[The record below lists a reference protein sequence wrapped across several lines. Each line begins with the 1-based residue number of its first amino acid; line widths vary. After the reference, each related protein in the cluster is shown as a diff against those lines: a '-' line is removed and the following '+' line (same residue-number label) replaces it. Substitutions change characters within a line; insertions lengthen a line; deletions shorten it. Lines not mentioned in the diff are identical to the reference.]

1 MDQLRRRV
9 GPAHPGALTPG
20 AHQVGEAGPPAPDS
34 SCASVA
40 TAAGI
45 SPSLRRIMLGMRH
58 IAPGVYWDAR
68 HDSTGPSRSPVSP
81 VSCWQRG
88 HLRRLLTTV
97 SLALLVVLASAAGV
111 PLSFVTIQPPI
122 PPGSGARYVKPT
134 LLALRQLTRQVRELS
149 SSRGYW
155 GRIVGTI
162 NVVITNAGDAR
173 WSALPH
179 AHLVMPTALV
189 ESVRTWWSTA
199 CSDLK
204 LPDTS
209 PDAARPAVHAVPL
222 GTSPADIAAVS
233 SYLQQATWARR
244 TERPGQ
250 PLAAV
255 AREGGALADRGDPR
269 GPRMLR
275 RWRCVVAAIR
285 YSGVMLGLGRVI
297 HRSLMRDARDVVR
310 ILQMGSWTA
319 AEDQEAVAAQILKLI
334 PHYREGDGGLP
345 HALIRL
351 RDEQRVAASPN
362 LAVQAEV
369 ARERDRIRSQERR
382 CAIARLRSSM
392 RRSQQTA
399 PDGVR
404 GISCTRCVHPETAS
418 VPFEAVPRT
427 VLRTKGTSSEPAE
440 PRARSPPTP
449 HASFSIG
456 APPRPGRP

>member
-9 GPAHPGALTPG
+9 GPAHPGALTLG
-20 AHQVGEAGPPAPDS
+20 AHQVGEVGLPALDS
-34 SCASVA
+34 PCANVA
-40 TAAGI
+40 TAAGV
-45 SPSLRRIMLGMRH
+45 SPSLRRIMLGMRP
-58 IAPGVYWDAR
+58 IAPGLYWDAR
-68 HDSTGPSRSPVSP
+68 QDSKGPSRSPVSP

-122 PPGSGARYVKPT
+122 PPGSGSRYVGPT

-149 SSRGYW
+149 ASRGYW

-162 NVVITNAGDAR
+162 TVVITNAGDAC
-173 WSALPH
+173 WAALPH

-189 ESVRTWWSTA
+189 ETVRTWWSAA
-199 CSDLK
+199 CRDLG

-222 GTSPADIAAVS
+222 GSTPADIAAVS
-233 SYLQQATWARR
+233 SYLQQATWTRR
-244 TERPGQ
+244 TETSGQ

-255 AREGGALADRGDPR
+255 ARHGGALADRGEPHGIR
-269 GPRMLR
+269 KLLQ
-275 RWRCVVAAIR
+275 WRHVIAAIR
-285 YSGVMLGLGRVI
+285 HSGVMLGLGRVT

-310 ILQMGSWTA
+310 VLQMGNRTA
-319 AEDQEAVAAQILKLI
+319 TEDQEAVAAQILKLI
-334 PHYREGDGGLP
+334 PHYREGGGGLP

-351 RDEQRVAASPN
+351 RDEQRVSASSD

-369 ARERDRIRSQERR
+369 VRERDRIRSQERR

-392 RRSQQTA
+392 RRSQQAA

-404 GISCTRCVHPETAS
+404 GISCTQCVHPETAS
-418 VPFEAVPRT
+418 VPFEAVPRP
-427 VLRTKGTSSEPAE
+427 VRRTKGTNSEPAE